1 MGLLDKAK
9 SKIQAYSEGFGE
21 ETIRRVDWNDPRDE
35 YNDEEETI
43 ENDFD
48 QYDDDDDDQNY
59 VDYDD
64 SDVHDYDEEEDSFD
78 DEEYEEEEPEPV
90 VKPEKPKKE
99 RKKVNFGEK
108 INALK
113 TSLPTPKVKEKEEET
128 EFFVEDNN
136 DAFEGI
142 EFNTEEGKKKRASD
156 ILEGFSIPET
166 FEIPNDVF
174 LREDLN
180 DLEFD
185 FQVPKGYDIAQ
196 VRSFVSRVIV
206 SVGFLQDKL
215 KERNKHIALLADII
229 DRQTTDLHNMR
240 YDYEMVSKNNSV
252 SVMAG
257 ESNDELQ
264 TKVNLLFAEN
274 AKLKK
279 EKNAQIEK
287 MIAAQSDSEI
297 QKKYSDLNKK
307 YKILEDNYSLLL
319 SQLEEIEKSNH
330 ELQNELDYQE
340 EKREDEILSSDERRV
355 FHDDDIDLPDTDD
368 DDSSNYNVKQKKTS
382 NTDFFIDEDDEFD
395 IEGGWEK

>member
-48 QYDDDDDDQNY
+48 QYDDDDDQNY

-64 SDVHDYDEEEDSFD
+64 SNVHDYDEEEDSFD

-90 VKPEKPKKE
+90 AKPEKPKKE

-113 TSLPTPKVKEKEEET
+113 SSLPTPKVKEKEEET
-128 EFFVEDNN
+128 EFFVEDNH

-174 LREDLN
+174 LREDLD
-180 DLEFD
+180 DLELD

-196 VRSFVSRVIV
+196 VNSFVSRVKA

-215 KERNKHIALLADII
+215 KERNKHIVVLANII
-229 DRQTTDLHNMR
+229 DRQTIDLHNMR

-287 MIAAQSDSEI
+287 MIATQSDSEI

-330 ELQNELDYQE
+330 ELQNELNYQE

-355 FHDDDIDLPDTDD
+355 VHDDDFDLPDVDD
-368 DDSSNYNVKQKKTS
+368 DDSSNYNVKQQKTI

-395 IEGGWEK
+395 IEGGWDK